1 MSDES
6 GVPPVEEKKPI
17 PVFQLN
23 DEEAEY
29 EELEVDREVPLY
41 ELLDPHLIILFI
53 DEEHFRVWLWQGS
66 ESSTRMKFISAKKA
80 PNIRDKFGPA
90 LRITS
95 VEGGDEPLAFKIMV
109 GLATSE
115 EILEANKQEGPSYTG
130 TTVDDE
136 LLEDISLEKITAV
149 LEKIG
154 LPEGYRREMVVVGR
168 QIYGFQVQKKMYL
181 GTIVEE
187 KKLYPLREQVP
198 DGPFLAEG
206 YVPRMVFSYNN
217 ILLME
222 LLKKVQGG
230 GDGGSTLEGENA
242 PAGDAP
248 A

>member
-53 DEEHFRVWLWQGS
+53 DKEHFRVWLWQGS

-95 VEGGDEPLAFKIMV
+95 VDGGEEPVAFKIMS
-109 GLATSE
+109 GLAKE
-115 EILEANKQEGPSYTG
+115 EEAVDAKQAGPSYTG
-130 TTVDDE
+130 SAVDDE

-154 LPEGYRREMVVVGR
+154 LPEGYKREMVVVGR
-168 QIYGFQVQKKMYL
+168 QIYGFQ
-181 GTIVEE
+181 
-187 KKLYPLREQVP
+187 
-198 DGPFLAEG
+198 
-206 YVPRMVFSYNN
+206 
-217 ILLME
+217 
-222 LLKKVQGG
+222 
-230 GDGGSTLEGENA
+230 
-242 PAGDAP
+242 
-248 A
+248 